1 MEGNG
6 HYVQPSHR
14 LHTVIY
20 AIKLKT
26 YSTLLFQ
33 SLLFH
38 FKRLIYSK
46 YHIDVDVIF
55 IAFIALIKRHHGLV
69 TLEYELITNIFVG
82 YPPHDPTGR
91 FSFNVRSSREEVSR
105 YQARTLPTLSYI
117 SPCNRR
123 VLAR

>member
-82 YPPHDPTGR
+82 KAFTFFYLTSVPK
-91 FSFNVRSSREEVSR
+91 E
-105 YQARTLPTLSYI
+105 
-117 SPCNRR
+117 
-123 VLAR
+123 